1 MRSIVISVDESPC
14 SKNAVSWALK
24 NVVRP
29 KEDRITLL
37 HVAKLV
43 GGNISMLDG
52 SFADYPVIDP
62 MLFSGSIDKIAKENS
77 VEGVSLVREFQMYSF
92 LKLVRIRLSFFPL
105 LSSSQIHRRVDSFM
119 TGLRKMVQDA
129 GIPEEHTSEAIFPE
143 GTSDNRS
150 VGACIVSHAEKHNAD
165 LVVLGTRGLGSMKGH
180 LMELAG
186 LGSVS
191 DYVVHHTNCPVTVV
205 HPSKQQEAPAH

>member
-77 VEGVSLVREFQMYSF
+77 VEG
-92 LKLVRIRLSFFPL
+92 
-105 LSSSQIHRRVDSFM
+105 IHRRVDSFM